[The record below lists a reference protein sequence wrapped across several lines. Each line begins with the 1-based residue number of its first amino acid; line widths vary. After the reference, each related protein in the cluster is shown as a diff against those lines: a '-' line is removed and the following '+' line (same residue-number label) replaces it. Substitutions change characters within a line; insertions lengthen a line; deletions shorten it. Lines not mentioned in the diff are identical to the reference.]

1 MCSILCEYILYYANY
16 LLKYN
21 EDDKNTSI
29 NSTSNDSLNSWSE
42 DEDYFIMWKLGA
54 YDYLEGSG
62 ANRMIFEPTPK
73 LYEIEGH
80 HGPPYTCKCI
90 VTSLEQIE
98 KPSDFSD
105 FVGDYRYRNLKYY
118 GHIKKDCG
126 DDEQYFTYYRGTRED
141 GSRIL
146 IVVVPGDILIEKM
159 RFSGMIKYAA
169 DFYTIN
175 PTGGYTHNYS
185 GYFSTEDY

>member
-1 MCSILCEYILYYANY
+1 M
-16 LLKYN
+16 
-21 EDDKNTSI
+21 D
-29 NSTSNDSLNSWSE
+29 
-42 DEDYFIMWKLGA
+42 
-54 YDYLEGSG
+54 
-62 ANRMIFEPTPK
+62 RMIFEPTPK
-73 LYEIEGH
+73 LYEIDVQFV
-80 HGPPYTCKCI
+80 PPYTYKCI

-105 FVGDYRYRNLKYY
+105 FIGDYRYDENYKNNYLRYRYRNLKYY

-126 DDEQYFTYYRGTRED
+126 DDEQYFKYYRGTRED